1 MAKETKKNASA
12 ATTEGEHCF
21 RRKKSVEFWVIAI
34 QGKVAAVTSSLTK
47 VTKYWTD
54 YATKMGAVMKLDDI

>member
-1 MAKETKKNASA
+1 MGKETTKHADVVSA
-12 ATTEGEHCF
+12 GMTCS
-21 RRKKSVEFWVIAI
+21 RRKKSNESRVMAI
-34 QGKVAAVTSSLTK
+34 QLRVAAVTSSLTK